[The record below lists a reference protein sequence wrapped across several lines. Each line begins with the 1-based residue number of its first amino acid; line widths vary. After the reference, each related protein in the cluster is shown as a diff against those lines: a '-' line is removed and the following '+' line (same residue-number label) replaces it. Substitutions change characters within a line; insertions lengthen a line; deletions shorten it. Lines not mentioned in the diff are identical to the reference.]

1 VRADVEARA
10 RDDGGNEDAR
20 SASFETRVIAL
31 PPADSA
37 RVEAAQDT
45 TLHQPRLGELEWQ
58 GIFLDWRAWNLG
70 PCAVRLDDPALMRQL
85 DDACVA
91 AENGDWQG
99 ATTALQTALDLTDD
113 RVLTATLRGHI
124 GMLAAV
130 AETWNVAVR
139 NFREAL
145 DLWTMQGDSLAVAIT
160 LHNLGIVLIKLE
172 QWEEGSALLS
182 QGWRLRDEIGD
193 YTGNALTWGQFGLI
207 WDDRGTVEGAS
218 STLRDYGMT
227 LQSDVLVAWLEL
239 NE

>member
-1 VRADVEARA
+1 
-10 RDDGGNEDAR
+10 
-20 SASFETRVIAL
+20 
-31 PPADSA
+31 
-37 RVEAAQDT
+37 
-45 TLHQPRLGELEWQ
+45 LEWQ